1 MKLDEYIKA
10 AGRTAAKLDAV
21 FADRMGL
28 AQFQIGDRILYVSG
42 EDAIHGIL
50 GMAGEFQELQ
60 QVANG
65 GYDSDEEY
73 REALLKECGDAWWYA
88 VVLLKACDR
97 DIRMDVDAIQ
107 AILLKADEDMMLDKD
122 PRIFQVNELIEP
134 LKKWIFY
141 GKPIELMAMREA
153 IQKMFAQAILLDPL
167 ANHQDEE
174 TEYPELSVNLDEAF
188 SIDTWLSDVWQR
200 NIDKL
205 KRRFPEKFDEVLA
218 QTHDSN

>member
-21 FADRMGL
+21 FADRVGL
-28 AQFQIGDRILYVSG
+28 VEFQIGDRILYVNG

-65 GYDSDEEY
+65 DYDSDEEY

-88 VVLLKACDR
+88 VLLLNACDR

-107 AILLKADEDMMLDKD
+107 VILAEAHNNACAQDHLHL
-122 PRIFQVNELIEP
+122 FQVDELIEP

-141 GKPIELMAMREA
+141 GKPMDLMKMRAA
-153 IQKMFAQAILLDPL
+153 IHKMFAQAVMLDPL
-167 ANHQDEE
+167 ANV
-174 TEYPELSVNLDEAF
+174 TESDDSLSVEMNSSFNLDM
-188 SIDTWLSDVWQR
+188 WLSDMWMR
-200 NIDKL
+200 NIEKL

>member
-21 FADRMGL
+21 FADRVGL
-28 AQFQIGDRILYVSG
+28 VEFQIGDRILYVSG

-50 GMAGEFQELQ
+50 GMVGEFQELQ

-65 GYDSDEEY
+65 DYDSDEEY

-88 VVLLKACDR
+88 VVLLKACDS

-107 AILLKADEDMMLDKD
+107 VILVEAHNNACAQDHLHL
-122 PRIFQVNELIEP
+122 FQVDELIEP

-141 GKPIELMAMREA
+141 GKPMDLMKMRAA
-153 IQKMFAQAILLDPL
+153 IHKMFAQAVMLDPL
-167 ANHQDEE
+167 ANV
-174 TEYPELSVNLDEAF
+174 TESDDSLSVEMNSSFNLDA
-188 SIDTWLSDVWQR
+188 WLSDVWER
-200 NIDKL
+200 NIGKL

>member
-21 FADRMGL
+21 FADRVGL
-28 AQFQIGDRILYVSG
+28 VEFQIGDRVLYVNG

-65 GYDSDEEY
+65 DYDSDEEY

-88 VVLLKACDR
+88 VLLLKACYC

-107 AILLKADEDMMLDKD
+107 VILAEAHNNACAQDHLHL
-122 PRIFQVNELIEP
+122 FQVDELIEP

-153 IQKMFAQAILLDPL
+153 IQKMFAQAVMLDPL
-167 ANHQDEE
+167 ANV
-174 TEYPELSVNLDEAF
+174 TESDDSLSVEIANGFNLDM
-188 SIDTWLSDVWQR
+188 WLSDVWMR
-200 NIDKL
+200 NIEKL
-205 KRRFPEKFDEVLA
+205 KRRFPKKFDEALA

>member
-21 FADRMGL
+21 FADRVGL
-28 AQFQIGDRILYVSG
+28 VEFQIGDRILYVNG

-65 GYDSDEEY
+65 DYDSDEEY

-107 AILLKADEDMMLDKD
+107 VILAEAHNNACAQDHLHL
-122 PRIFQVNELIEP
+122 FQVDELIEP

-141 GKPIELMAMREA
+141 GKPMDLMKMRAA
-153 IQKMFAQAILLDPL
+153 IHKMFAQAVMLDPL
-167 ANHQDEE
+167 ANV
-174 TEYPELSVNLDEAF
+174 TESDDSLSVEMNSSFNLDM
-188 SIDTWLSDVWQR
+188 WLSDVWMR
-200 NIDKL
+200 NIEKL

>member
-21 FADRMGL
+21 FADRVGL
-28 AQFQIGDRILYVSG
+28 VQFQIGDRILYVNG

-65 GYDSDEEY
+65 DYDSDEEY

-88 VVLLKACDR
+88 VLLLKACDR

-107 AILLKADEDMMLDKD
+107 VILAEAHNNACAQDHLHL
-122 PRIFQVNELIEP
+122 FQVDELIEP

-141 GKPIELMAMREA
+141 GKPMDLMKMRAA
-153 IQKMFAQAILLDPL
+153 IHKMFAQAVMLDPL
-167 ANHQDEE
+167 ANV
-174 TEYPELSVNLDEAF
+174 TESDDSLSVEMNSSFNLDM
-188 SIDTWLSDVWQR
+188 WLSDVWQR